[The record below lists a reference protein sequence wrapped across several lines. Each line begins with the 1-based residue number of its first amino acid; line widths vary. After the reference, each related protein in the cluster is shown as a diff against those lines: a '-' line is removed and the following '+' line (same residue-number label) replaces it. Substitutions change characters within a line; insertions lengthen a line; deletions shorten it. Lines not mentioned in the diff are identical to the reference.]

1 MHHCPVG
8 FLSVM
13 TCPSRFSSLTTAA
26 RASGFTPDSQRLTQM
41 DNVSLSRPV
50 LRIPEMSHTA
60 AIEKGK
66 DREPEEKEKEEGWR
80 VKTNSRDE
88 SEENTNKNRPPF
100 PSLYETLGN
109 KRGPNNTTQS
119 STLTIQRSRC
129 FCNLIQLSGRH
140 LKTVTDWPTAV
151 TFAIFECLV
160 NQENLF
166 RIFNLNRPRTFHLS

>member
-1 MHHCPVG
+1 
-8 FLSVM
+8 
-13 TCPSRFSSLTTAA
+13 
-26 RASGFTPDSQRLTQM
+26 
-41 DNVSLSRPV
+41 
-50 LRIPEMSHTA
+50 MSHTA

-100 PSLYETLGN
+100 PSLYATLGN

-140 LKTVTDWPTAV
+140 LKTVTRLA
-151 TFAIFECLV
+151 
-160 NQENLF
+160 NRSYF
-166 RIFNLNRPRTFHLS
+166 RYFRMFSKPRKPVSNF